1 MSALR
6 LSGVTIWR
14 QIAEELEDEIASR
27 TYAPGGRLP
36 TEMELSARFGV
47 NRHTVRR
54 AIATLEDRGLVRVER
69 GRGTFVQTDTI
80 DYVVGRRTR
89 FSENL
94 RRQQR
99 TPSGT
104 LLRAAEVSAAKAVAR
119 GLGIRTG
126 SRVVLLE
133 TLGRADGHPISIG
146 AHYFPARRFPGLIRA
161 YEDEGSVS
169 AALEA
174 FGVADYARK
183 LTRITSRRPDPFEML
198 HLQLSGSQPVLVA
211 ESLNTDLAGA
221 PIEVGISRFAAD
233 RVQLVVEY

>member
-6 LSGVTIWR
+6 VSGVTIWR

-94 RRQQR
+94 RRLCLE
-99 TPSGT
+99 SGGNWFWR
-104 LLRAAEVSAAKAVAR
+104 LSERVESCGGQAAR
-119 GLGIRTG
+119 
-126 SRVVLLE
+126 SRVSL
-133 TLGRADGHPISIG
+133 AIS
-146 AHYFPARRFPGLIRA
+146 
-161 YEDEGSVS
+161 
-169 AALEA
+169 
-174 FGVADYARK
+174 
-183 LTRITSRRPDPFEML
+183 
-198 HLQLSGSQPVLVA
+198 
-211 ESLNTDLAGA
+211 
-221 PIEVGISRFAAD
+221 
-233 RVQLVVEY
+233 